1 MDVIEIRLKKP
12 IPAHGNTVSTLA
24 LREPTGAEIRAVRR
38 LPFLVRGEDGAF
50 VPDPRAILKYAAVC
64 AEVPPSSLSKLS
76 GPDVMAVND
85 AVMSMFVS
93 DADDLPTL
101 AEVTGRETSAVGEM
115 PHMVSVDAE
124 TFYVN
129 TAAAMRYIELL
140 AELNKDQVDALS
152 PAAIARLSLQV
163 VSFFYGGPSEAS
175 TS

>member
-1 MDVIEIRLKKP
+1 MDVIDITLKKP
-12 IPAHGNTVSTLA
+12 IPAHGETVSVLS
-24 LREPTGAEIRAVRR
+24 LRDPTGDEIRAARR
-38 LPFLVRGEDGAF
+38 LPFLVRGVDGAF
-50 VPDPRAILKYAAVC
+50 VPDPRTILKYAATC
-64 AEVPPSSLSKLS
+64 AEVPPSSLSKLC

-85 AVMSMFVS
+85 AVMGMFVGE
-93 DADDLPTL
+93 ADDLPTL
-101 AEVTGRETSAVGEM
+101 AEVTGKETAAVGEM

-140 AELNKDQVDALS
+140 GDLTKDQVDALS

-163 VSFFYGGPSEAS
+163 ISFFYGGTSEPS